1 MFESALI
8 TLLALKVSL
17 ERRSSRSALR
27 SPSRDSQGLP
37 GAGLISVLR
46 AEPGLGPDDTTRK
59 STETCESSSLP
70 LLNPPSRQL
79 TNQGSQC
86 DHTRDISMR
95 INLVSDRDFFQ
106 MPPKRLAETV
116 KREGRKREHPGTLD
130 VYTLPLKEEFM
141 NVEGCKRFVF
151 GKDHFKQNRTIM
163 VLGATG
169 AGKST
174 LVNGMI
180 NYILGVTWDDTFR
193 FKLVDEG
200 PAKSLAH
207 SQTSE
212 VTVYKLNHREGFK
225 IDCSL
230 TIVDTPGFGDTRG
243 IERDNM
249 ITSQLKSLF
258 SAKLGV
264 SEIDVICFVAQASLP
279 RLTATQKYVFD
290 SVLSIFGKDV
300 AENIQILVTFAYG
313 QKSPVLEAI
322 NQSGVPCPKRP
333 DGSPIHFKFNNSAL
347 FADNKSLTLTKEVLK
362 KRGELETAIENLQI
376 KGKLGLAKLE
386 GINQESKIL
395 ITHRAVITANVKFEY
410 EVSYLKPVQEKISD
424 TGNYITNCQQ
434 CQRTCHYPCGIP
446 NDADKNCC
454 VAIGPDGNCQ
464 QCDNKCHWSVHFN
477 QKYRWVY
484 EQVTEKRTFNDLKEK
499 YKMAYKEAMSVEDI
513 IKQMELEYDLLQDE
527 VVQLMDRSAECLNI
541 LKFIALKPNPL
552 STPEYIDLLI
562 QREKS
567 EAMPGNLE
575 RINKLQHMKEK
586 AVAMGK
592 AADVNKLL

>member
-1 MFESALI
+1 MIKNVMELFPSLHAL
-8 TLLALKVSL
+8 
-17 ERRSSRSALR
+17 
-27 SPSRDSQGLP
+27 G
-37 GAGLISVLR
+37 
-46 AEPGLGPDDTTRK
+46 
-59 STETCESSSLP
+59 
-70 LLNPPSRQL
+70 
-79 TNQGSQC
+79 
-86 DHTRDISMR
+86 
-95 INLVSDRDFFQ
+95 DFFQ
-106 MPPKRLAETV
+106 TPPKRLAETV

-200 PAKSLAH
+200 TAKSQAH

-249 ITSQLKSLF
+249 IMSQLKSLF
-258 SAKLGV
+258 SATLGV

-300 AENIQILVTFAYG
+300 AENIQILVTFADG

-347 FADNKSLTLTKEVLK
+347 FADNKVPVAGNNDDGDGGGNFEKMFWDMGTNNMKRFFSALNSIYPKSLTLTKEVLK

-484 EQVTEKRTFNDLKEK
+484 EQVTEKQTFNDLKEK

-567 EAMPGNLE
+567 EAMPGYLE
-575 RINKLQHMKEK
+575 RINILQHMKEK